1 MISSLILSYNLTR
14 DLSFI
19 LTSDKERIISF
30 YFSNISQV
38 TGSSLRFV
46 WYLEI
51 VLEIASVCGSL
62 FSLFWLDFLDYLLKL
77 SMLLNIYRVQG
88 ACSKFKSDISFLL
101 SRLELE
107 SEKRLTLIVA
117 DPRISAALLV
127 LSVSK
132 MILIYLNYR
141 LWSIKLKVIY
151 AKTLDTYVLE
161 RNGNELNYND
171 SL

>member
-1 MISSLILSYNLTR
+1 
-14 DLSFI
+14 
-19 LTSDKERIISF
+19 
-30 YFSNISQV
+30 
-38 TGSSLRFV
+38 
-46 WYLEI
+46 
-51 VLEIASVCGSL
+51 
-62 FSLFWLDFLDYLLKL
+62 
-77 SMLLNIYRVQG
+77 MLLNIFRVQG
-88 ACSKFKSDISFLL
+88 ACSKFNIESLKAISAYFCYHFAA
-101 SRLELE
+101 RLDLDTG
-107 SEKRLTLIVA
+107 KRLTLIVA

-161 RNGNELNYND
+161 RNRNELNDND